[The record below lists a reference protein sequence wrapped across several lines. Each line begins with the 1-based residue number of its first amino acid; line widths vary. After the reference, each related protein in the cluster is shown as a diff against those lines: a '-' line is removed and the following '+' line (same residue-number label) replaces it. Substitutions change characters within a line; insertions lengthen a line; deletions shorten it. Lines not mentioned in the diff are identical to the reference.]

1 MMSASQS
8 LRYPASFR
16 FQVRFAAG
24 DDLSSYDRENRVSGH
39 FEYAFLLDE
48 CVMHLVT
55 RFPKGRAKTIA
66 DFCKRGAADPQ
77 VVALVHA
84 DGRIIVTNNS
94 RDYRSEMKTFAK
106 RWGNDKCSDL
116 SGPAPWKSRLDA
128 FSVPDH
134 DRCSPYEV
142 SWNLRRSDHCPH
154 CVRAAATA
162 ASRMSLPDS
171 RQ

>member
-77 VVALVHA
+77 VVAVVHA

-94 RDYRSEMKTFAK
+94 RDYRSEM
-106 RWGNDKCSDL
+106 
-116 SGPAPWKSRLDA
+116 
-128 FSVPDH
+128 
-134 DRCSPYEV
+134 
-142 SWNLRRSDHCPH
+142 
-154 CVRAAATA
+154 TA
-162 ASRMSLPDS
+162 
-171 RQ
+171 